1 MKGETLA
8 DSRVT
13 KLAQILVEHSTR
25 ISPGDRV
32 IIEATTAAEPL
43 VRALYREILEQGG
56 HPHLLLEIPEQE
68 KELFTFGNDQ
78 QLAYVNAFQKLAYE
92 EFEARIRVH
101 SLTNTQAL
109 SDFPPQKQSQR
120 QKAKALII
128 STQLERGAKEEF
140 KWVTTLYPTK
150 AYAAEAGM
158 SLKAYQDFV
167 YRACHAD
174 QEHPIMYWNQV
185 QEKQARAKYLFQ
197 GQDQIHLSGPNID
210 LTLSVK
216 GRTFIN
222 SYGIHNMPDGEIYTG
237 PVEES
242 ANGWVRFSYP
252 AIYNGVVVRGIE
264 LTFKDGK
271 VIEASAEEKED
282 FLFEMLDSDTGS
294 RYLGEFA
301 VGTNAEIQQFTGNIL
316 FDEKIGGTVHMAL
329 GAGYPQTGSGNK
341 SMIHWDMICDMRED
355 SEIVVDGEV
364 VYQNGKFV

>member
-1 MKGETLA
+1 MVH
-8 DSRVT
+8 SRVT
-13 KLAQILVEHSTR
+13 KLAQILTQHSTS

-43 VRALYREILEQGG
+43 VRALFRKILEQGG
-56 HPHLLLEIPEQE
+56 HPHLLLDIPEQE

-101 SLTNTQAL
+101 SLTKTQAL

-120 QKAKALII
+120 QKAKAPII
-128 STQLERGAKEEF
+128 STQLDRGAKKEL
-140 KWVTTLYPTK
+140 KWVTTLFPTE
-150 AYAAEAGM
+150 AYAQEAGM
-158 SLKAYQDFV
+158 SLEEYEDFV

-174 QEHPIMYWNQV
+174 QENPIVYWNQV
-185 QEKQARAKYLFQ
+185 QEKQARAKDLFQ
-197 GQDQIHLSGPNID
+197 GQDQIQLSGPNID

-222 SYGIHNMPDGEIYTG
+222 SYGIHNMPDGEIFTG

-252 AIYNGVVVRGIE
+252 AIYNGVVVKGIE
-264 LTFKDGK
+264 LTFEDGK
-271 VIEASAEEKED
+271 VIQASAEEKED
-282 FLFEMLDSDTGS
+282 FLLQMLDSDAGS

-355 SEIVVDGEV
+355 SEIKVDGEV
-364 VYQNGKFV
+364 VYQNGRFVS